1 MNRTASTIIESLR
14 VAAILVGTIVPGT
27 APLAQGNDAAGYPSR
42 PITMIVA
49 TEPGGAPDVIARIL
63 AEPLRQRLGQ
73 PIVVEA
79 KPGAGTTVGSLAV
92 VRARPDGYTLLL
104 NTVAMTISPFTMS
117 PVPFD
122 PAQDLVSIGHVATVP
137 LIMVVNPELNVR
149 SVKELIALAK
159 SKPGQLNYS
168 TAGVGTLQH
177 LTTELLKRQSG
188 FDMVHI
194 PYKSGSAAVQSVL
207 SNNTQ
212 MFFAGMPPALPQV
225 KAGKLVALAVSTDRR
240 FPSAPD
246 VPTMAEAGVPGFEAD
261 NWHALFAPAGTPD
274 AIVRRLNRELNE
286 VLALPDVQERLLQI
300 GAAAKSS
307 TPEQLQAL
315 VVEDVRKWTPLIKA
329 LNVTTQ

>member
-1 MNRTASTIIESLR
+1 MIRTAVRFLRRQCTIAIVVGTLLSVSPAFGQAND
-14 VAAILVGTIVPGT
+14 VAA
-27 APLAQGNDAAGYPSR
+27 YPSR

-79 KPGAGTTVGSLAV
+79 KPGAGTTVGSLVV
-92 VRARPDGYTLLL
+92 VRAKPDGYTLLL
-104 NTVAMTISPFTMS
+104 NTVAMTISPFTMT

-122 PAQDLVSIGHVATVP
+122 PGKDLVSIGHVATVP
-137 LIMVVNPELNVR
+137 LIMVVNPDLKVK

-159 SKPGQLNYS
+159 SRPGQLNYS

-177 LTTELLKRQSG
+177 LTTELLKRQIG

-194 PYKSGSAAVQSVL
+194 PYKSGSAAVQAVL

-225 KAGKLVALAVSTDRR
+225 KAGKLVALAVSTDQR
-240 FPSAPD
+240 FPAAPD

-274 AIVRRLNRELNE
+274 AIVRRLNKELNE
-286 VLALPDVQERLLQI
+286 VLALPDVQERLLQV
-300 GAAAKSS
+300 GAASKPS
-307 TPEQLQAL
+307 TPEQLHAL
-315 VVEDVRKWTPLIKA
+315 VVDDVKKWTPLIRE